1 MDRLTNKWTALL
13 TNGWTIKLMKQ
24 ANGQTDKL
32 MDNNVKSQYFIYF
45 SLASVNVFIAAV
57 VGGCVGVLLMSIIII
72 IITCYYC
79 YQRKKK
85 GKYYCVCLSYH

>member
-1 MDRLTNKWTALL
+1 
-13 TNGWTIKLMKQ
+13 MKQ

-32 MDNNVKSQYFIYF
+32 TDNKLKFQYFIYF

-85 GKYYCVCLSYH
+85 GKYITVCLSYH